1 VRLHGWQRMGAVR
14 DFSYIRKPDVFAG
27 SNISEF
33 HKLSF
38 VKLMVKQVGDLA
50 CMTLVRCLHTGMCAL
65 QGCGAVPDT
74 VPDIADSLEAYLRQ
88 CIRKSLT

>member
-1 VRLHGWQRMGAVR
+1 
-14 DFSYIRKPDVFAG
+14 
-27 SNISEF
+27 
-33 HKLSF
+33 
-38 VKLMVKQVGDLA
+38 MVKQVGDLA